1 MTRDRYIISKY
12 THTSILDVDEITP
25 MERKMIIKYIIED
38 LQQQKDAMA
47 KASNAAKDK
56 LDGNK
61 STSE

>member
-47 KASNAAKDK
+47 KASNAAK
-56 LDGNK
+56 G
-61 STSE
+61 